1 MPRRIC
7 RNHIDLPGSDRS
19 DSPLASGKLPT
30 GEQIAF
36 DFLPAD
42 AYLELGPEPTVD
54 LDDVPLV
61 AGGYLDDQS
70 KWYDGT
76 GEYLLYALGFLSGA
90 AITAVALYFLF

>member
-1 MPRRIC
+1 MPNNIK
-7 RNHIDLPGSDRS
+7 S

-36 DFLPAD
+36 DFLPD
-42 AYLELGPEPTVD
+42 DYEPVA
-54 LDDVPLV
+54 LQNQDDPPLV

-76 GEYLLYALGFLSGA
+76 GEWLLYLTGFLSGGVVTWL
-90 AITAVALYFLF
+90 IIYAVGRFL

>member
-1 MPRRIC
+1 MSRHC
-7 RNHIDLPGSDRS
+7 TNHEWIKGRS

-36 DFLPAD
+36 DLLPTDSFAESD
-42 AYLELGPEPTVD
+42 RLGITHEGDEP
-54 LDDVPLV
+54 PLV

-90 AITAVALYFLF
+90 AIAAVAIYFLF